1 MFKLFPLVIY
11 TDGATEGYLKNGNI
25 NLDDLV
31 IIKLEMEK
39 NLKIGIIGA
48 GIQGVCNALF
58 LQKKGYQVTLFDKDE
73 PGNLSA
79 SYGNAGHFSPY
90 ASIPLNRPDILT
102 DVPAMLLSSSGPLA
116 VKWNYVPKMIPWFL
130 KFLKNCSTKNMMHTA
145 KYMHQI
151 LDLALPA
158 YDELFDEIDLSGLV
172 ENKGIM
178 YIWNDQNLK
187 SRELEINIRN
197 EIGAE
202 QQLLNQKEIH
212 DLEPNIKKIYHAGV
226 FYKKARH
233 ARNPKKILLKL
244 LDLFLKKDGKFL
256 KLNVQDITFD
266 NEKPI
271 LKSDVQTFIFDR
283 VVIACGA
290 FSKKLTDKLDEKI
303 PLDTERGYHV
313 HFKGCDHLVSRP
325 VVFTNRG
332 FGMTPME
339 QGLRVVG
346 TVEFGG
352 LENPLSKG
360 RIKNLVNNA
369 KYMLDGLPE
378 HEDEWLG
385 FRPTLPDYLPVIGP
399 SKNYKNVFYSFGHHH
414 LGWTLAAIS
423 GKIISNMIANKNTNL
438 NLEPYSSKR
447 F

>member
-1 MFKLFPLVIY
+1 M
-11 TDGATEGYLKNGNI
+11 A
-25 NLDDLV
+25 
-31 IIKLEMEK
+31 
-39 NLKIGIIGA
+39 NLKIGIVGG

-58 LQKKGYQVTLFDKDE
+58 LQKKGFEVTLFDRDD
-73 PGNLSA
+73 PGSQAA

-90 ASIPLNRPDILT
+90 ASVPVNRPDILT
-102 DVPAMLLSSSGPLA
+102 DVPAMLLSSTGPLA
-116 VKWNYVPKMIPWFL
+116 LKWNYVPKMIPWFL
-130 KFLKNCSTKNMMHTA
+130 KFIKNCSKKNMMHTA
-145 KYMHQI
+145 KNMHQI

-158 YDELFDEIDLSGLV
+158 YDELFEEVDLSGLV

-202 QQLLNQKEIH
+202 QQLLSKSEIH
-212 DLEPNIKKIYHAGV
+212 DLEPNIKNIYHAGV

-233 ARNPKKILLKL
+233 ARNPGKIWVKL
-244 LDLFLKKDGKFL
+244 YENFLKKGGKFL
-256 KLNVQDITFD
+256 KLNIQNLDFD
-266 NEKPI
+266 ENSPVVRSETQRF
-271 LKSDVQTFIFDR
+271 VFDKL
-283 VVIACGA
+283 VICCGA
-290 FSKKLTDKLDEKI
+290 FSKKLTDKLHENI
-303 PLDTERGYHV
+303 PLDTERGYHI
-313 HFKGCDHLVSRP
+313 HFKDFDHLISRP
-325 VVFTNRG
+325 VVFQNRG

-352 LENPLSKG
+352 LKNPISKS

-369 KYMLDGLPE
+369 KYLLDGLPD
-378 HEDEWLG
+378 HHDDEWLG

-399 SKNYKNVFYSFGHHH
+399 SKNYNNVFYSFGHHH

-423 GKIISNMIANKNTNL
+423 GKIISKMISKENTNL
-438 NLEPYSSKR
+438 DLKPYSSLR
-447 F
+447 FS

>member
-1 MFKLFPLVIY
+1 
-11 TDGATEGYLKNGNI
+11 
-25 NLDDLV
+25 
-31 IIKLEMEK
+31 MEK
-39 NLKIGIIGA
+39 KIKIGVIGS
-48 GIQGVCNALF
+48 GIQGVCSGLF
-58 LQKKGYQVTLFDKDE
+58 LQKKGFEVTLFDREE
-73 PGNLSA
+73 PVNQAA

-102 DVPAMLLSSSGPLA
+102 DVPAMLLSSHGPLA
-116 VKWNYVPKMIPWFL
+116 LKWNYVPKMIPWFL
-130 KFLKNCSTKNMMHTA
+130 KFIKSCSTKNMMHTA

-158 YDELFDEIDLSGLV
+158 YDELFEEIDLSGLV

-202 QQLLNQKEIH
+202 QQLLNKKEIH

-233 ARNPKKILLKL
+233 ARNPGKIWLKL
-244 LDLFLKKDGKFL
+244 FENFLKKRGKFF
-256 KLNVQDITFD
+256 KLNIQDLNFD
-266 NEKPI
+266 EKKPI
-271 LKSDVQTFIFDR
+271 IRFETQKFIFDK

-290 FSKKLTDKLDEKI
+290 FSKRLTDKLYENI
-303 PLDTERGYHV
+303 PLDTERGYHI
-313 HFKGCDHLVSRP
+313 HFKECDHLISRP
-325 VVFTNRG
+325 VVFQNRG

-352 LENPLSKG
+352 LKNPVTKS
-360 RIKNLVNNA
+360 RINNLINNA
-369 KYMLDGLPE
+369 KYLLDGLPE

-399 SKNYKNVFYSFGHHH
+399 SKNYNNVFYCFGHHH
-414 LGWTLAAIS
+414 LGWTLGAIS
-423 GKIISNMIANKNTNL
+423 GKIISKMISNEKTNL
-438 NLEPYSSKR
+438 DLKPYSSLR
-447 F
+447 FS

>member
-1 MFKLFPLVIY
+1 
-11 TDGATEGYLKNGNI
+11 
-25 NLDDLV
+25 
-31 IIKLEMEK
+31 MEK

-48 GIQGVCNALF
+48 GIQGICNALF

-102 DVPAMLLSSSGPLA
+102 DIPAMLLSSSGPLA
-116 VKWNYVPKMIPWFL
+116 LKWNYVPKMIPWFL

-151 LDLALPA
+151 LDIALPA
-158 YDELFDEIDLSGLV
+158 YDELFEEIDLSGLV

-244 LDLFLKKDGKFL
+244 FDLFLKKGGKFL
-256 KLNVQDITFD
+256 KLNIQNLQFD
-266 NEKPI
+266 EEKPI
-271 LKSDVQTFIFDR
+271 LKSDAQTFVFDR
-283 VVIACGA
+283 IVIACGA

-303 PLDTERGYHV
+303 PLDTERGYHI
-313 HFKGCDHLVSRP
+313 HFKGCDHLISRP

-423 GKIISNMIANKNTNL
+423 GKIISKMIANKNTNL